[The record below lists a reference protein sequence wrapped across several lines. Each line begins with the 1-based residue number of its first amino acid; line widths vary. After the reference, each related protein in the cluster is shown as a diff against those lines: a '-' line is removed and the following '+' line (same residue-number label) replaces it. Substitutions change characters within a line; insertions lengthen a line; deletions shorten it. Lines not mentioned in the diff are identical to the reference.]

1 MRFHVSLTGP
11 LEPSGLTMA
20 TATGAK
26 SNRSDYRIKCVLEIR
41 WIANSSHCSEPSDRD
56 GRVRLKQ
63 LVSAAEE
70 GGASRHD
77 IINQND
83 FLCRREVRLDGQGLN
98 VVENSRRRSPRCE
111 ARRPRACQSGPNQQR
126 SCSPAN

>member
-1 MRFHVSLTGP
+1 
-11 LEPSGLTMA
+11 MA
-20 TATGAK
+20 TTTGAK

-83 FLCRREVRLDGQGLN
+83 FLCRREFRLDGQGLN
-98 VVENSRRRSPRCE
+98 VVENSRPRSPR
-111 ARRPRACQSGPNQQR
+111 
-126 SCSPAN
+126 

>member
-26 SNRSDYRIKCVLEIR
+26 SNRSDYRITCVLEIR

-77 IINQND
+77 LINQND
-83 FLCRREVRLDGQGLN
+83 CLCRPQPRLDGHGLN
-98 VVENSRRRSPRCE
+98 VFEK
-111 ARRPRACQSGPNQQR
+111 RRPRHR
-126 SCSPAN
+126 